1 MSNNIDLSERERE
14 ILRMVAT
21 GASNKEIAQRLVI
34 SPNTVKV
41 HLRNIFTKIG
51 VISRTE
57 ATLYAI
63 RAGLVEAMP
72 ENQSAQG
79 LDSSDQAEDR
89 SFAARLA
96 RRKWILA
103 VFGGLLLLLVFI
115 IVIFGNAIR
124 ALIIPSAQPPEPTA
138 VARWQQDTALPE
150 GRKGMAV
157 AAYENALY
165 LFGGETK
172 QGVVGSTLKYDSAA
186 RRWSKIPDKPTP
198 SSNIQAA
205 LVSGKIF
212 IPGGQLANGKPGNM
226 LEIFD
231 PRQNRWETGAAL
243 PEPLSGYALTAFEG
257 KIYLFGGWNGSEPVD
272 HVYVYDPADD
282 DWAQRSDLPSARA
295 YAGAAIAG
303 DKIYIIGGFDGS
315 HALPDLFAYYPQRE
329 KTGESP
335 WEKLAP
341 LPHARYAMSVSGLAD
356 MLYVFGGISD
366 ETSPEMLPPVH
377 YMPQSDQWLSF
388 TYPPLQIGAFSGASP
403 LESYIHIFGGK
414 NEDDLSA
421 AHLSY
426 KAIYTILIPVI
437 Q

>member
-1 MSNNIDLSERERE
+1 MSNNIDLSERESE

-41 HLRNIFTKIG
+41 HLRNIFAKIG

-63 RAGLVEAMP
+63 RAGLVEAAP
-72 ENQSAQG
+72 ENQSTQG
-79 LDSSDQAEDR
+79 IDSSVRAEDR
-89 SFAARLA
+89 SFAALLA
-96 RRKWILA
+96 RQKWAFA
-103 VFGGLLLLLVFI
+103 VLGGLLLLLILTFVF
-115 IVIFGNAIR
+115 FGNSIR
-124 ALIIPSAQPPEPTA
+124 SLMIPSSRLPEPTS
-138 VARWQQDTALPE
+138 VARWQQNTALPE

-157 AAYENALY
+157 AAYENMLY

-172 QGVVGSTLKYDSAA
+172 QGVTSSSLKYDPADS
-186 RRWSKIPDKPTP
+186 RWIKIPDKPTP
-198 SSNIQAA
+198 SSDTLAA
-205 LVSGKIF
+205 LVGGKIF
-212 IPGGQLANGKPGNM
+212 IPGGRLADGKTGDM
-226 LEIFD
+226 LEIFN
-231 PRQNRWETGAAL
+231 PRQNHWETGASL
-243 PEPLSGYALTAFEG
+243 PEPISGYALTAFEG
-257 KIYLFGGWNGSEPVD
+257 KIYLFGGWNGSKPIN

-282 DWAQRSDLPSARA
+282 DWTQRSDLPSARA
-295 YAGAAIAG
+295 YAGAAVAG
-303 DKIYIIGGFDGS
+303 DKIYIVGGFDGS
-315 HALPDLFAYYPQRE
+315 HALSDLLAYYPQRE
-329 KTGESP
+329 NSGESP

-356 MLYVFGGISD
+356 MIYVFGGISD

-388 TYPPLQIGAFSGASP
+388 TFPPLQIGAFPGASP

-414 NEDDLSA
+414 NKGDFSA